1 MSIRC
6 DIHYGCMMQWGSQQ
20 LQVNMSGG
28 RDVVR
33 LIGERSMFCQLSLML
48 RTFYFPPCNGLAN
61 KVWFGFPCV
70 CVCACLYVF
79 LSSDFLLDHLA
90 RIPLRWDDLIKNHRW
105 CVQGGYQRSSVPCQ
119 ESFIRKLRFASGLVK
134 PLIKHG
140 WRNVADA
147 HAECEMSETDKE
159 WVC

>member
-1 MSIRC
+1 MWYTLWMY
-6 DIHYGCMMQWGSQQ
+6 DALGSQQ

-33 LIGERSMFCQLSLML
+33 LIGECSMFCQLGLML
-48 RTFYFPPCNGLAN
+48 QTFYFPPCNGLAN
-61 KVWFGFPCV
+61 KVCFGFPCA
-70 CVCACLYVF
+70 CVCVF
-79 LSSDFLLDHLA
+79 LSSDFLLDRLA
-90 RIPLRWDDLIKNHRW
+90 RIPLRWDDLIKNRRW

-119 ESFIRKLRFASGLVK
+119 KSFIRKLRFASGLVE

-147 HAECEMSETDKE
+147 HAECDKSETDKE